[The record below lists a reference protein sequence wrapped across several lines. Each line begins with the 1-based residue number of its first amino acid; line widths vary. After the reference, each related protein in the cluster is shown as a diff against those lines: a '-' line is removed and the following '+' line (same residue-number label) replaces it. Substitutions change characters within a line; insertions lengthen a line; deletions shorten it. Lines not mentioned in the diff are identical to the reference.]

1 MDAGEDGWERLE
13 AGLAEGGG
21 AKEAGKR
28 ERTIISHTDE
38 VFLTVCVLSMCR
50 W

>member
-1 MDAGEDGWERLE
+1 MDAGEDGWEHLG

-21 AKEAGKR
+21 AKEADER
-28 ERTIISHTDE
+28 ESGRSFPTDE
-38 VFLTVCVLSMCR
+38 VFLTVCVLSICR